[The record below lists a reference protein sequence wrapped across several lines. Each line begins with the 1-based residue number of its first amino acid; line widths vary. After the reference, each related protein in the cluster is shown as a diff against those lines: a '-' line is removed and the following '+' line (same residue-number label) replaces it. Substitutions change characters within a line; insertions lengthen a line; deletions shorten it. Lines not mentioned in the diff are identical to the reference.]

1 MKKSL
6 LMLGSPI
13 VPHSHPSPRPL
24 PHLSGNLHLF
34 LASPPLH
41 LLLLVLQALLLFFA
55 YVLHPLVPDP
65 LPMCFLCQLCMLFPL
80 FQPVAA
86 ALPPGSQPPDTSTG
100 TSGEALACVTTTLT
114 QELSGHYVLHTN
126 MYHRF
131 VPLRQYS
138 IVVRTQTLGSNPGP
152 VSYLATRSWTNI

>member
-1 MKKSL
+1 M
-6 LMLGSPI
+6 G
-13 VPHSHPSPRPL
+13 
-24 PHLSGNLHLF
+24 
-34 LASPPLH
+34 
-41 LLLLVLQALLLFFA
+41 LLLSLTHIPPQGPCPTSLGTSICSWPP
-55 YVLHPLVPDP
+55 HPCTSCFWYSKHSFCS
-65 LPMCFLCQLCMLFPL
+65 LPMSCTLWSQTLCLCASLCQLCMLFPL